1 MRALPVPPAGKKKGK
16 ESGLSKKRPTA
27 YDASHK
33 HLPGKMPG
41 RTILRMEALWT
52 RGMSAAVSMC
62 VLGVWCWFSGGRGG
76 GGKGGYDQ
84 PGGGGPRAV
93 EALALSQSMLAA
105 QQQQGGNS
113 AMSLSRSNSFNKA
126 LTTTQ
131 ANGTTNNN
139 NPPNSPY
146 FPAFIA
152 NAPSASPR
160 DSTPRLGT
168 VKENTDS
175 KRESESERWSA
186 DDSGDGVGTFTT
198 NAIGVAPS
206 LCLAPPAAEPNSSQ
220 PPQRALARRLSG
232 SSEKV
237 GSLDSRDLRG
247 EAALPRHNR

>member
-1 MRALPVPPAGKKKGK
+1 MTSQEEAALA
-16 ESGLSKKRPTA
+16 LSN
-27 YDASHK
+27 
-33 HLPGKMPG
+33 
-41 RTILRMEALWT
+41 
-52 RGMSAAVSMC
+52 
-62 VLGVWCWFSGGRGG
+62 
-76 GGKGGYDQ
+76 
-84 PGGGGPRAV
+84 
-93 EALALSQSMLAA
+93 ALALSQSMLAA

-139 NPPNSPY
+139 NPPVSPY

-186 DDSGDGVGTFTT
+186 DDSGDGVGTSFTT

-206 LCLAPPAAEPNSSQ
+206 LCLAPSAAEPNSSQ

-247 EAALPRHNR
+247 GSSFAAAQPMREPAPATALPARVVSPRAEAVAQRMATIQPSPVILGKPPSNWGSAATTSTRAQPRRPSPRRGPPKAPATQLYTV